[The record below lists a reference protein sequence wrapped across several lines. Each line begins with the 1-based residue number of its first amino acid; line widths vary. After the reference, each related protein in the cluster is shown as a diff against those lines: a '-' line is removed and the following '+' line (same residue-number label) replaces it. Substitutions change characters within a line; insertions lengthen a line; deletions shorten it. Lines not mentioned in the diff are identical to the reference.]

1 MHFFCPPA
9 VSALIERA
17 LTQSELLVRPH
28 KHELVTIGC
37 IKAKV
42 HYAILL
48 ASQLAS
54 WFAST
59 T

>member
-1 MHFFCPPA
+1 MHFF
-9 VSALIERA
+9 VHLQYQLLLNVRS
-17 LTQSELLVRPH
+17 LTADCLFARI

-42 HYAILL
+42 NYAILL